1 MNKDKKSSEVVVLSV
16 PPEGRTTTINT
27 LFISNSSYANTS
39 AINSSGTWIVLEC
52 TTDFSRNVQKTCICY
67 TAYRRY
73 FYILDDNK
81 LYSSENLHMG
91 RRNICDTG
99 QRKQKLEP
107 VSSTSRRGARAAYH
121 DEYPRD
127 FGPRIAYTVS
137 LASDTSRP
145 PIWQGGREKSAP
157 RPYETYPFHQP
168 ALFTP
173 YTTINIPLYQKVFQV
188 FLPCGICIVS

>member
-16 PPEGRTTTINT
+16 RPEERTTTMNT

-39 AINSSGTWIVLEC
+39 NINSSGTWIVLEC

-81 LYSSENLHMG
+81 LYSSENLRIG
-91 RRNICDTG
+91 RWNIWDTG
-99 QRKQKLEP
+99 QRKRKLEP
-107 VSSTSRRGARAAYH
+107 VSSTSRRGARAAHH
-121 DEYPRD
+121 DEYPPD

-137 LASDTSRP
+137 LASEENKSRSRHNVEGSFLCVLYFGWP
-145 PIWQGGREKSAP
+145 N
-157 RPYETYPFHQP
+157 QP
-168 ALFTP
+168 SS
-173 YTTINIPLYQKVFQV
+173 
-188 FLPCGICIVS
+188 GIMIILHWYVIFMLHVV